1 MEPVT
6 PTDSSSLS
14 ALPSTT
20 ARVLAFI
27 AICIAGAAGGLIGYA
42 LADLQCSG
50 SCGLGLGI
58 GILLGSVIASSGTAI
73 VSVLVLRALGEWRE
87 LASR

>member
-20 ARVLAFI
+20 ARVLACI